1 LQSEIAIQNA
11 PSELPIF
18 KPVTLDEIRA
28 METPDM
34 DPEFIEMVFDLMQS
48 ERPVPK
54 MVPVPESNIAP
65 PEKQSSLAILAEV
78 ATSVEKVCS
87 Y

>member
-1 LQSEIAIQNA
+1 
-11 PSELPIF
+11 
-18 KPVTLDEIRA
+18 LDEIRA

-34 DPEFIEMVFDLMQS
+34 DPELIEMVFDLMQS

-78 ATSVEKVCS
+78 ATSVENVCS
-87 Y
+87 C